1 MTTLSLGLAWSEWY
15 RPYHV
20 SMDLSDATSMLA
32 RTPKVLDT
40 LLAGLPPEWP
50 HRSDGPGTW
59 SAYDIV
65 GHLLHGEAT
74 DWLPRTR
81 MILRHGTGRPFERFD
96 REAMLGKEPEPVAV
110 LLARFQAAR
119 LASLNELASLDLT
132 ADDMDRRGLHPD
144 LGEVALGQLLATWVA
159 HDLTHL
165 AQVGEV
171 LARRYR
177 DDVGPW
183 RTFLPA
189 LDRTAEA
196 E

>member
-1 MTTLSLGLAWSEWY
+1 MTA
-15 RPYHV
+15 
-20 SMDLSDATSMLA
+20 MDLAEGIAMLA

-40 LLAGLPPEWP
+40 LLAGLAPEWL
-50 HRSDGPGTW
+50 HRTDGPGTW
-59 SAYDIV
+59 SAYHIV
-65 GHLLHGEAT
+65 GHLLGGDT
-74 DWLPRTR
+74 TNFLPRAR
-81 MILRHGTGRPFERFD
+81 VIVRHGTGQAFEPFD
-96 REAMLGKEPEPVAV
+96 REAMLGWEPEPAED
-110 LLARFQAAR
+110 LLARFHAAR
-119 LASLNELASLDLT
+119 QASLDDLAALGLT
-132 ADDMDRRGLHPD
+132 GADLDRRGRHPQF
-144 LGEVALGQLLATWVA
+144 GEITLGQLLATWVA

-183 RTFLPA
+183 RAYLPA